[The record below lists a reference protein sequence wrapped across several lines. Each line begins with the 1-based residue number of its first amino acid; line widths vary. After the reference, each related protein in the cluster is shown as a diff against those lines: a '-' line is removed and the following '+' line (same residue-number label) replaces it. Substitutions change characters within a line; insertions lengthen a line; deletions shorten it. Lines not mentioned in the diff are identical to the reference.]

1 MLRPSLRWS
10 KAAGV
15 IMDEQAIAAALTLS
29 DEDLALLE
37 VDVAPALDALLRE
50 LERDLGLLMGSDLPE

>member
-1 MLRPSLRWS
+1 
-10 KAAGV
+10 
-15 IMDEQAIAAALTLS
+15 MDEQAIAAALTLS